1 MTGLF
6 LLPFTAGILS
16 VLLAVAGLVHRKRSL
31 AAWCFF
37 AGMMALGAK
46 SVFTGLRLR
55 AFPFEEAVSWL
66 TRESLVEAFLPAIWC
81 VLQPDLLAYQL
92 S

>member
-16 VLLAVAGLVHRKRSL
+16 VLLAVAGLVRRKRSL

-37 AGMMALGAK
+37 AGMTVLGME

-55 AFPFEEAVSWL
+55 AFPFEQVVSWL
-66 TRESLVEAFLPAIWC
+66 RREISSIRSFLSSGYAS
-81 VLQPDLLAYQL
+81 A
-92 S
+92 